1 MDSSGRNI
9 EYLASLFPHVV
20 KEEEISKVR
29 DEWMMYERDDKVEE
43 IREHNRFD
51 HWWRSVFKMKTLIG
65 ERKYPMLEKLI
76 KSVVFTSYK

>member
-1 MDSSGRNI
+1 MHSSGRNI

-51 HWWRSVFKMKTLIG
+51 HWWRSIFKMKTLIG

-76 KSVVFTSYK
+76 KSVVFTSCK